1 MQITTLISAAAI
13 TLAAT
18 IGSVSAAEQFT
29 TLGGISAV
37 PMSSSELGAVRGT
50 HKHVTI
56 NGVVRTITFVAA
68 GFGIAGP
75 GPGGARNAGE
85 PGDISFVGGHL
96 QNAETFGNGTIDVCN
111 FGAGC

>member
-37 PMSSSELGAVRGT
+37 PMSSSELGAVRGKLR
-50 HKHVTI
+50 HFVVTTKGKGLI
-56 NGVVRTITFVAA
+56 NPDSNAAATPLSGGFFRVGGTIGTGA
-68 GFGIAGP
+68 G
-75 GPGGARNAGE
+75 GGAPGYNGLLAE
-85 PGDISFVGGHL
+85 PGVIS
-96 QNAETFGNGTIDVCN
+96 IP
-111 FGAGC
+111 